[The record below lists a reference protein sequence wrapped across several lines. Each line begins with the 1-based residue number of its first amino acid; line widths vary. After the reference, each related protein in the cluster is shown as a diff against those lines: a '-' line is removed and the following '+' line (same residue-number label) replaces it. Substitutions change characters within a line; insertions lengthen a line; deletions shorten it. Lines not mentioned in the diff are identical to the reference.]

1 MTLSL
6 QRSSLHLIKVE
17 RDTVTGSSA
26 TVPCEADG
34 YIGCIKY
41 IRTSTSIPARAV
53 NMHSLRLETFS
64 ASPALEHFFGSYG
77 SQVAITAMEA
87 RKR

>member
-34 YIGCIKY
+34 YIGCIIYAYFDFDSGPSGKHAFTA
-41 IRTSTSIPARAV
+41 IGDFLS
-53 NMHSLRLETFS
+53 FS
-64 ASPALEHFFGSYG
+64 GP
-77 SQVAITAMEA
+77 
-87 RKR
+87 